1 MEQEWPAPAGAGFAY
16 EVALRSLDEQL
27 ERIEAL
33 DTKAAVLLTADGVIA
48 GFLFG
53 RDSAIR
59 EAPDWLAIAAIAG
72 LMASFILALVTFASR
87 RYQQAP
93 PAVAVARRAQAPGDW
108 LKWRFL
114 ANVHLAIDVN
124 NSKLRQKSRL
134 LTAGLGCLLASLLTL
149 GGYLIDAILRS

>member
-1 MEQEWPAPAGAGFAY
+1 MQKQWPVPKGAAFAY
-16 EVALRSLDEQL
+16 EVAVRTLDDQL
-27 ERIEAL
+27 ERIGAL

-53 RDSAIR
+53 RDSVIGQ
-59 EAPDWLAIAAIAG
+59 APDWLAITAIAW
-72 LMASFILALVTFASR
+72 LLASFILSLLAFASR

-114 ANVHLAIDVN
+114 ANVHRAIDVN
-124 NSKLRQKSRL
+124 NSKLGQKSRL
-134 LTAGLGCLLASLLTL
+134 LTAGLGCLLVSLLTL
-149 GGYLIDAILRS
+149 GGYLIYAILRS